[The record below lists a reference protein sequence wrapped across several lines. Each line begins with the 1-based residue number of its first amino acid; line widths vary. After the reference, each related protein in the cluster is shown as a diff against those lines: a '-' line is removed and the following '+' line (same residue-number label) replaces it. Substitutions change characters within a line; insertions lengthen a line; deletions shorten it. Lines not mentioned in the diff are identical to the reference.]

1 MESYLGIMHKAR
13 NHAIIPFIHRIQC
26 LSGNGSL
33 VILRLLVG
41 EGAFAKPNSYSIQI
55 YVNVRGRTNSRLQV
69 MHELLNEILRS
80 EVESKIQRQP
90 KDEETHKLL
99 NEISRS
105 KDTLRFKSD
114 ADGKRPEFLV

>member
-41 EGAFAKPNSYSIQI
+41 EGAFAKPNSYTYHVFNHNIF
-55 YVNVRGRTNSRLQV
+55 GRTTLTTMFYDND
-69 MHELLNEILRS
+69 
-80 EVESKIQRQP
+80 VESR
-90 KDEETHKLL
+90 
-99 NEISRS
+99 EISR
-105 KDTLRFKSD
+105 LI
-114 ADGKRPEFLV
+114 